1 MKISYAITSVTLP
14 SATVSAFS
22 SRNLMLPSFLRSHG
36 QLSGT
41 QRHSNTLIS
50 LASSVSNLQEES
62 TASNENIEPFDDH
75 VDLTFTQQTSAGPK
89 TVDVD
94 KPLRN
99 KISEAQSEIEKFVS
113 DFRELY
119 NDLENAGG
127 SIRRQMSMPGN
138 RNSHSVSFTYVAPP
152 SEYRRAKGDNP
163 QLDGSWRL
171 QSPDV
176 YGDDANWKEMHRD
189 ITEKRMGNLPSAPP
203 LLVYLPGL
211 DGFGISATGQFD
223 DLSSTFELWRMAVN
237 KNNID
242 ISFADLVKS
251 VVSFITDAT
260 AAVDE
265 TPREVI
271 LVGESFGGLLSC
283 AVAMALKKS
292 TVLEKQMKLKGITLV
307 NPATSFDETN
317 WDQVVPLLTSLR
329 YLESREEIV
338 DSSGNFI
345 FNNLD
350 LPTPYSV
357 LGGMALAATVPDSNQ
372 FSRIFDFMLRNVR
385 SGSNDEIL
393 TASSDGFRLLAE
405 YLPAVTLEQRVTK
418 WLPVGTFVVNNED
431 RLSKLDVPTL
441 VIAGKDDNVLPTK
454 EEADRL
460 TKLLPDCVKMDIS
473 GSGHFVLD
481 NRVNLTEALL
491 DSHIDP
497 LDLQKKSPPY
507 DPVTDWNL
515 PPKEVID
522 EVIQK
527 RVNPLR
533 ENTSPVFF
541 STDPVTGKRR
551 RGLSLFPSVEGKPLL
566 IVANHQLF
574 GLDLGM
580 IIAQLLE
587 ERGIVTRG
595 LSHPVVSDGFSGMG
609 SGSQR
614 VQRRRYEINEDNPFG
629 NDLFPM
635 FGAVK
640 VSPRNFYRLL
650 QTNQT
655 ALLFPGGVKEALH
668 GKDGAYKLFW
678 PEKTDFVRVAA
689 KFNATIVPLSAIG
702 SADSAEILLDPS
714 EMVEL
719 PFGIGDNLKNASAST
734 TSARFDADN
743 SDELFVPPLAVPKP
757 IPARHYFLFG
767 KAFDATSVDPKDKKT
782 CQRVYENIRQEVQ
795 DGIDALLEARK
806 LDPYALNGLRRN
818 AYRRI
823 FGKDPPTFPLESV
836 KPSNNRIQ

>member
-1 MKISYAITSVTLP
+1 MKISFATTSCSLSYVAVT
-14 SATVSAFS
+14 AFS
-22 SRNLMLPSFLRSHG
+22 WGSQVPPHILQNRIR
-36 QLSGT
+36 LSGT
-41 QRHSNTLIS
+41 QCRANTRIS
-50 LASSVSNLQEES
+50 LASSVNNLQEGFS
-62 TASNENIEPFDDH
+62 ASNGIIAPFDDH
-75 VDLTFTQQTSAGPK
+75 VDVSITKQPSTGPETIDFGESNRSK
-89 TVDVD
+89 T
-94 KPLRN
+94 
-99 KISEAQSEIEKFVS
+99 SEAQSEIEKFVS

-127 SIRRQMSMPGN
+127 SIRRQMSMAGN
-138 RNSHSVSFTYVAPP
+138 TNSYSVSFTYVAPP
-152 SEYRRAKGDNP
+152 SEFTRAEGDKS
-163 QLDGSWRL
+163 QLNGSWRL
-171 QSPDV
+171 QRPEV
-176 YGDDANWKEMHRD
+176 YGDETDWKEMHRD
-189 ITEKRMGNLPSAPP
+189 ISENRMGNLAGPPP

-223 DLSSTFELWRMAVN
+223 DLSSAFELWRMTVN

-251 VVSFITDAT
+251 VVSFVTDAT
-260 AAVDE
+260 AAVDD

-271 LVGESFGGLLSC
+271 LVGESFGGLLTC

-292 TVLEKQMKLKGITLV
+292 TALEKQMKLKGVTLV

-317 WDQVVPLLTSLR
+317 WDRVVPLLTSLR

-372 FSRIFDFMLRNVR
+372 YSRIIEFILRNAR
-385 SGSNDEIL
+385 SGSNDKL
-393 TASSDGFRLLAE
+393 LAVSSDGFRLLAE
-405 YLPAVTLEQRVTK
+405 YLPAATLEQRVTK
-418 WLPVGTFVVNNED
+418 WLPVGTSVVNNAD

-441 VIAGKDDNVLPTK
+441 VIAGKDDNMLPTK

-460 TKLLPDCVKMDIS
+460 TKLLPNCVKMDIS

-497 LDLQKKSPPY
+497 LDLQKNSPPY
-507 DPVTDWNL
+507 DPVTDWSL
-515 PPKEVID
+515 PPEEVIND
-522 EVIQK
+522 VVQK

-551 RGLSLFPSVEGKPLL
+551 RGLSLVPSGEDKPLL

-587 ERGIVTRG
+587 ERGIVARG

-609 SGSQR
+609 SGGQR
-614 VQRRRYEINEDNPFG
+614 IQRRRYEFNEDNPFG

-668 GKDGAYKLFW
+668 GKGTDYSVHVRCIHLF
-678 PEKTDFVRVAA
+678 
-689 KFNATIVPLSAIG
+689 
-702 SADSAEILLDPS
+702 
-714 EMVEL
+714 
-719 PFGIGDNLKNASAST
+719 
-734 TSARFDADN
+734 
-743 SDELFVPPLAVPKP
+743 
-757 IPARHYFLFG
+757 
-767 KAFDATSVDPKDKKT
+767 
-782 CQRVYENIRQEVQ
+782 
-795 DGIDALLEARK
+795 
-806 LDPYALNGLRRN
+806 PY
-818 AYRRI
+818 I
-823 FGKDPPTFPLESV
+823 
-836 KPSNNRIQ
+836 I